1 MEQIT
6 KVKSTDNEYVA
17 STADRETYPG
27 KVMGMAAYGDHTKID
42 LPDIFV
48 LDTKSSIFPQLHNN
62 PDWHPETG
70 HPSTYK
76 DNLVNL
82 HPEDLAAWSQNQF
95 EKYLSLFLDNIPE
108 SLKNDNLCL
117 GGGCALNILANTKI
131 VEQGIYK
138 NIHVNT
144 APNDDGLCLGAALW
158 GAVKYKKVRPTLP
171 VDVGYLGINYSD
183 EDIEK
188 AIKNLP

>member
-1 MEQIT
+1 M
-6 KVKSTDNEYVA
+6 
-17 STADRETYPG
+17 
-27 KVMGMAAYGDHTKID
+27 
-42 LPDIFV
+42 
-48 LDTKSSIFPQLHNN
+48 
-62 PDWHPETG
+62 
-70 HPSTYK
+70 
-76 DNLVNL
+76 
-82 HPEDLAAWSQNQF
+82 
-95 EKYLSLFLDNIPE
+95 
-108 SLKNDNLCL
+108 KNDNLCL